1 MKCSDAEIRTN
12 AANFFYATSA
22 PGASGEMVLRYSSI
36 FLGRTDNRNMG
47 RCIKRE
53 MTR

>member
-22 PGASGEMVLRYSSI
+22 PGASGEMTVAV
-36 FLGRTDNRNMG
+36 GRDD
-47 RCIKRE
+47 II
-53 MTR
+53 MTLPLFDPNQGMTS